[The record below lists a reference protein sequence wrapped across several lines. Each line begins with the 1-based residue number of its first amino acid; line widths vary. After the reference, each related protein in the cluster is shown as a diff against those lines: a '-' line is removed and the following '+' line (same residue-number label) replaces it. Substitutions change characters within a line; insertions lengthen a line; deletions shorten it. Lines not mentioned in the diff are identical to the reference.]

1 MTKYTNQIP
10 KYIICIIILI
20 LLLPSLLWAKSL
32 VRDSSNKNFSLILD
46 SNLVDCT
53 QASVKYIVWTQ
64 DENGVP
70 VLEKILEQTGMP
82 WEKNV
87 LINYWQNRAYEY
99 IAQME
104 ITGGQEADMLEKYLN
119 LKSKLKNLKQTKVF
133 MEEIVAANLDINDFL
148 SRNNVVNFDR
158 IEAFNTISATGYVE
172 YLNEGINIGGSPVN
186 FQIITRTN
194 NLNPGRTIIAFP
206 ALWKE
211 F

>member
-53 QASVKYIVWTQ
+53 QASVKYIVWTP